1 MTNLT
6 LRKTSPF
13 SDTFTDAC
21 ARRSSAMSRIPLP
34 SYRTDLSAKYP
45 ANSADKNR
53 RITRNGHM
61 MALTR
66 LYTRIFE
73 SSCKKIQIQ
82 EEERKER
89 KKKFQ
94 HKRYKRWD
102 FKPREELNRK
112 AQERKKSFFCTE
124 KPPRPDFELTIL
136 AHKTDAKDWSTC
148 LTSRHRQQARSTSR
162 REATPSGRAGARAHL
177 RPEKQRENTRRRQR
191 GGAMITVM
199 DETRIFK

>member
-6 LRKTSPF
+6 LRKTSPC

-66 LYTRIFE
+66 LYTRILE
-73 SSCKKIQIQ
+73 SSCKKIQIE

-89 KKKFQ
+89 EKIPTQAVQKMRFQ
-94 HKRYKRWD
+94 A
-102 FKPREELNRK
+102 PRRTK
-112 AQERKKSFFCTE
+112 QKSARKKEKLLLRWKASTAGFWTHNTCTQNRC
-124 KPPRPDFELTIL
+124 KGLVYMTYI
-136 AHKTDAKDWSTC
+136 
-148 LTSRHRQQARSTSR
+148 QSR
-162 REATPSGRAGARAHL
+162 RTSEEYLTRRDATPRGRAGARARL
-177 RPEKQRENTRRRQR
+177 RPEKQRDNTRRRQR
-191 GGAMITVM
+191 GGAMITAT
-199 DETRIFK
+199 DETHIFK